1 MHELS
6 IAVAL
11 VRQVQQVAARENA
24 TRVARVVVVVGR
36 LSGVE
41 PEALEFAWPSAA
53 EGTVAAHAEL
63 VIEAL
68 PMTLTCRTCGVRA
81 EANEPFPICDAC
93 SSVDVDVGDARAL
106 RLKTIDVE

>member
-11 VRQVQQVAARENA
+11 VLQVQEVAAREDA
-24 TRVARVVVVVGR
+24 TRVVRVVVVVGR

-41 PEALEFAWPSAA
+41 PDALEFAWPLAA

-63 VIEAL
+63 ILEAPPL
-68 PMTLTCRTCGVRA
+68 TLRCRSCGLTA
-81 EANEPFPICDAC
+81 EGNEPFPVCDAC
-93 SSVDVDVGDARAL
+93 GSVDVDVGNAREL